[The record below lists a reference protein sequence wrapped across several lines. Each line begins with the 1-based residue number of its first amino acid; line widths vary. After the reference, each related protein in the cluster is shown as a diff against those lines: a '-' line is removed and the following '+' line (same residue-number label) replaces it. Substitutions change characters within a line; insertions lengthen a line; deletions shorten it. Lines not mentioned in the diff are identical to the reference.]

1 MLSEGLWYSVVLSFT
16 HMPSLCATHKA
27 LDSSVFTAVD
37 ARGRDVSRETSAL
50 DRSPGLSLNFLASL
64 LRLGN
69 RQV

>member
-1 MLSEGLWYSVVLSFT
+1 
-16 HMPSLCATHKA
+16 MPSLCATHKA
-27 LDSSVFTAVD
+27 LVSSVFTAVD
-37 ARGRDVSRETSAL
+37 ARGREVSRETSAL